1 MHFYPTLSRYQAG
14 VTAGAFIKEK
24 DYPAEK
30 LLAYIAFRSSL
41 DFYSNRIIP
50 ETKDPEVMMQM
61 LDTQDTLIMFT
72 NEQGIID
79 LQKRQVNY
87 MEIQRFKDFH
97 ISTLTL
103 PFLNPAT
110 REDATDVAYL
120 LLVTNDSALQ

>member
-1 MHFYPTLSRYQAG
+1 LSRFQAG
-14 VTAGAFIKEK
+14 VTAGEFIKEK

-41 DFYSNRIIP
+41 DFYSGRIIP
-50 ETKDPEVMMQM
+50 ETKDPEVMMQA
-61 LDTQDTLIMFT
+61 LETQDTLIMFT
-72 NEQGIID
+72 NEQGLVD
-79 LQKRQVNY
+79 LQERQINY

-103 PFLNPAT
+103 PFLNPVT

-120 LLVTNDSALQ
+120 LLITNNSAMQ